1 MTLKNI
7 AKSKTGA
14 MVPKTFFFLLFILK
28 LNFFLLFGLFF
39 QYDNSEFTKSMIYR
53 KL

>member
-14 MVPKTFFFLLFILK
+14 MVPKTFFSVVYIETQF
-28 LNFFLLFGLFF
+28 FFLFFGLYF